1 MGPWARDRRDRGTGR
16 AGTWAGAG
24 QGRAHVA
31 DLEQIAGVYLG
42 PGRPRRGE
50 LRQKE
55 ALLLLTTQ
63 DLDSIA
69 VQRPHSDRRTITAQ
83 LAVLPRDCADSV
95 ELEINPA
102 NRLEAR
108 ARGERWEEHQPPLT
122 ATADFLQREHFLQ
135 FVELGTQEVL
145 AWRGSGPIG
154 GIKTDG
160 TRPRQHGSGDKQ
172 GKKRTRAAGRG

>member
-1 MGPWARDRRDRGTGR
+1 M
-16 AGTWAGAG
+16 
-24 QGRAHVA
+24 
-31 DLEQIAGVYLG
+31 YLG

-160 TRPRQHGSGDKQ
+160 TV
-172 GKKRTRAAGRG
+172 T

>member
-31 DLEQIAGVYLG
+31 DLEQISGVYLG

-55 ALLLLTTQ
+55 TLLLLTTQ
-63 DLDSIA
+63 DIDSIA

-122 ATADFLQREHFLQ
+122 ATADFLQREHF
-135 FVELGTQEVL
+135 
-145 AWRGSGPIG
+145 WRTGWREWAG

-160 TRPRQHGSGDKQ
+160 TLYVYRNLRQHGSGDKQ